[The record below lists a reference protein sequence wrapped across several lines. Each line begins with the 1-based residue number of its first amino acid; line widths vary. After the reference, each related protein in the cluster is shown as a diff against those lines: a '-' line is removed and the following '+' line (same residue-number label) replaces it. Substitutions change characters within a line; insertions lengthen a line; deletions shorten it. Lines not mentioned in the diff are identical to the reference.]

1 MDLMSAHNP
10 REWIFEVSELRGAG
24 FERPRH
30 TVHGCLSAQLFQHFG
45 GFGESVAR
53 FADGDVHDQLLD
65 AELPHGI
72 CALVFPRLG
81 LCGFESALAR
91 RLW

>member
-1 MDLMSAHNP
+1 MDLMSAQNP
-10 REWIFEVSELRGAG
+10 REWILEISELRGAG
-24 FERPRH
+24 LERPRH

-72 CALVFPRLG
+72 RALVFPRLG

-91 RLW
+91 IL